1 MGSSLASSAGMPGP
15 TCQAE
20 QSQASPG
27 FLSTQEPGQG
37 CGKQSTHFKGP
48 VDSRASFQRSWNFSL
63 RACMMAETQEVP
75 MGLQTQTS
83 RTPLAGA
90 PFSVPQNSR
99 PAAHCPPAPVQGASG
114 QTPPPIPELYVET
127 FLQENSTDRQ
137 SSNAGPQ
144 QCQPYL

>member
-48 VDSRASFQRSWNFSL
+48 VGSRASFQRSWNFSL

-75 MGLQTQTS
+75 MGTPDTDIQDPTGRSPILCATELQ
-83 RTPLAGA
+83 A
-90 PFSVPQNSR
+90 SR
-99 PAAHCPPAPVQGASG
+99 PLPSSPCARSLG
-114 QTPPPIPELYVET
+114 
-127 FLQENSTDRQ
+127 TD
-137 SSNAGPQ
+137 SSPH
-144 QCQPYL
+144 P